1 MPNNLLSPQF
11 FKISLH
17 SHPTPPLTLISLS
30 SLVSPYILSS
40 LLLIYL
46 TPLTH
51 LTAQQNLT
59 KLSHP
64 ILKLPSP
71 YSHSSHLTLLPKSTP
86 LLSCLSPIHPLS
98 HCTLPLASHS
108 PQLTPTLIQQPPFHT
123 PLSTPRT
130 TLSPSLLLAPH
141 TTLSP

>member
-17 SHPTPPLTLISLS
+17 SHPTPPLPLISLS

-71 YSHSSHLTLLPKSTP
+71 YSHSSHLTLLPKSQSPYHACP
-86 LLSCLSPIHPLS
+86 LFTNSLTALSFSQPIH
-98 HCTLPLASHS
+98 S
-108 PQLTPTLIQQPPFHT
+108 PPHT
-123 PLSTPRT
+123 PLYP
-130 TLSPSLLLAPH
+130 TLSLNSPHH
-141 TTLSP
+141 TTQIGRAHV